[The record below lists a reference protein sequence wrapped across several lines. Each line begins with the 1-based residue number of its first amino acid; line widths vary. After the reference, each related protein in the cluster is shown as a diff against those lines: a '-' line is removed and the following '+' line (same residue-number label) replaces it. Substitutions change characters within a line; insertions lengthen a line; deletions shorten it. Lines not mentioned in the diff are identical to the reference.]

1 MNMKNTC
8 FAVVVVIT
16 IAIGCAGVLPSG
28 FNYDV
33 NVQNTGKQPIPGS
46 KVISATGFMHEP
58 GYLSPGARKSIS
70 GPFKFPYADK
80 WTVAWETSTG
90 EKFKKT
96 LDLTKEFPRSFE
108 GRIFFVIDATNGL
121 SFYATNF
128 PGR

>member
-1 MNMKNTC
+1 MKMKIIY
-8 FAVVVVIT
+8 FPFVVVT
-16 IAIGCAGVLPSG
+16 MIAVGCAGVLPSG

-33 NVQNTGKQPIPGS
+33 NVQNKGTQAIPNS
-46 KVISATGFMHEP
+46 TVTSVSGFSHEP

-70 GPFKFPYADK
+70 GPFKYPYADK
-80 WTVAWETSTG
+80 WTVAWETAKG
-90 EKFKKT
+90 EKLKKT

>member
-1 MNMKNTC
+1 M
-8 FAVVVVIT
+8 FAV
-16 IAIGCAGVLPSG
+16 GCAGVLPSG

-33 NVQNTGKQPIPGS
+33 NVQNTGSQPVPS
-46 KVISATGFMHEP
+46 STVTSASGFWHEP

-70 GPFKFPYADK
+70 GPFKYPYADK
-80 WTVAWETSTG
+80 WTVNWETAKG

-108 GRIFFVIDATNGL
+108 GRVFFVIDATNGL

-128 PGR
+128 PGK